1 MSEFLRRA
9 MAPKT
14 EPPGNSENTVLK
26 TSIEFLWHGSGAQ
39 MPFSG
44 NPPFHAEREGGKE

>member
-1 MSEFLRRA
+1 MPLKRETS
-9 MAPKT
+9 
-14 EPPGNSENTVLK
+14 VLK
-26 TSIEFLWHGSGAQ
+26 TSIELLWHGSGAQ